1 MRFAYS
7 SAPPKSAANP
17 HWLRC
22 VPMCRVPGF
31 VKHVLLIALGLSGAL
46 LAGCKDP
53 VDQAAKKRIF
63 SPEDPP
69 QAVAAASQKLPPEE
83 AADSST
89 ISRRIL
95 GMGAAETTE
104 RIGPHTYA
112 ATITWEWASNGKNVR
127 LKESRELLSGP
138 GGVSGDF
145 IARMTNTN
153 EQGVEVLRVGGK
165 VYARSTYGKDGA
177 GKLRERRRDHG
188 MAERIRDETSGAVRD
203 FDNIF
208 RGRLKLTAQ
217 GTSTLEGRTAWKY
230 VVSLADAAPDTGP
243 KLPPLVVPKNGVD
256 ETTRRRHLF
265 YDARTPRSLHGEV
278 YVDAATSVVLKTR
291 LDGRVGVKST
301 EPDAGTPQDSEL
313 HLVLES
319 SLTGIGQSPLIE
331 APKDFLPDE
340 DKPDGIA
347 AALLRM
353 GIERKTADG
362 GVGGAGGPGEPEDD
376 PE

>member
-1 MRFAYS
+1 
-7 SAPPKSAANP
+7 
-17 HWLRC
+17 
-22 VPMCRVPGF
+22 MCRVAGF
-31 VKHVLLIALGLSGAL
+31 VNRSLAIALCLLGA
-46 LAGCKDP
+46 CKDP

-69 QAVAAASQKLPPEE
+69 QAVASASQKLPPEE

-104 RIGPHTYA
+104 RIGPHTYGA
-112 ATITWEWASNGKNVR
+112 NITWEWTTSGKNIR
-127 LKESRELLSGP
+127 LKETRELLSGP

-145 IARMTNTN
+145 IARMSNTN
-153 EQGVEVLRVGGK
+153 EQGLEVMRIGGK

-177 GKLRERRRDHG
+177 GKLRERKRDRG
-188 MAERIRDETSGAVRD
+188 MAERIRDEASGALRD
-203 FDNIF
+203 FDQLF

-217 GTSTLEGRTAWKY
+217 GTSSLEGRTAWKY
-230 VVSLADAAPDTGP
+230 VVSLADAAPDTAA
-243 KLPPLVVPKNGVD
+243 KLPPLAVPKNGVD
-256 ETTRRRHLF
+256 ETTRRRQLF
-265 YDARTPRSLHGEV
+265 YDARTPKALQGEV
-278 YVDAATSVVLKTR
+278 YVDAETSVVLKAR
-291 LDGRVGVKST
+291 LDGRVGVKS
-301 EPDAGTPQDSEL
+301 EEAESEL
-313 HLVLES
+313 HLVVES
-319 SLTGIGQSPLIE
+319 SLTGIGKAPLIE

-353 GIERKTADG
+353 GIERKVVDA
-362 GVGGAGGPGEPEDD
+362 GVAGTGGPGEPEDD

>member
-1 MRFAYS
+1 MKR
-7 SAPPKSAANP
+7 
-17 HWLRC
+17 L
-22 VPMCRVPGF
+22 
-31 VKHVLLIALGLSGAL
+31 LLIAVCALSA
-46 LAGCKDP
+46 CKDP

-83 AADSST
+83 AADSVT

-104 RIGPHTYA
+104 RIGPHTYTA
-112 ATITWEWASNGKNVR
+112 SINWEWTTAGKNVR

-153 EQGVEVLRVGGK
+153 EQGLEVMRVGGK

-177 GKLRERRRDHG
+177 GKLRERKRDRG
-188 MAERIRDETSGAVRD
+188 MAERIRDEASGALRD
-203 FDNIF
+203 FDQIF
-208 RGRLKLTAQ
+208 GGRLKLNAQ
-217 GTSTLEGRTAWKY
+217 GTSSLEGRTAWKY
-230 VVSLADAAPDTGP
+230 AVTLAEATPETV
-243 KLPPLVVPKNGVD
+243 KLPPLATPKTPD
-256 ETTRRRHLF
+256 ETTVRRQLF
-265 YDARTPRSLHGEV
+265 YDARAPRSLQGEV
-278 YVDAATSVVLKTR
+278 YVDAATSVVLKAR
-291 LDGRVGVKST
+291 LDGRVGVKT
-301 EPDAGTPQDSEL
+301 KDTDSEL
-313 HLVLES
+313 HLVIES
-319 SLTGIGQSPLIE
+319 ALTGIGKAPLIE
-331 APKDFLPDE
+331 PPKDFLADE

-353 GIERKTADG
+353 GIERKAADA
-362 GVGGAGGPGEPEDD
+362 GVAGTGGPGEPEDD